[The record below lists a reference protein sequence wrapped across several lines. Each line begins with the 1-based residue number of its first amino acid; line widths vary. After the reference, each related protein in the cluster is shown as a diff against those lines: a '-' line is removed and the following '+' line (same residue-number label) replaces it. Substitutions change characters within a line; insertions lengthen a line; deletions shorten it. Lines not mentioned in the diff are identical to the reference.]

1 MCDARLMF
9 CLINLLLFD
18 VLVAVAVVV
27 SKTPYNSLNWRQIVT
42 CSKWRQMVTY
52 SDTLQQKRRD
62 K

>member
-27 SKTPYNSLNWRQIVT
+27 SKTPYNSLN
-42 CSKWRQMVTY
+42 
-52 SDTLQQKRRD
+52 
-62 K
+62 

>member
-1 MCDARLMF
+1 MF
-9 CLINLLLFD
+9 CSINLLVLLLFD
-18 VLVAVAVVV
+18 VLVAVAVAVVV

-52 SDTLQQKRRD
+52 SNTLQQKRRD